1 MAGKDITENANK
13 DITKGDELEGLK
25 PTKKD
30 DSTGSEKSTP
40 KDTDV
45 PELNFQGRVTSEDIT
60 EKGYHENMS
69 RWGGQGLNYRDYGN
83 SSYDE
88 SANTFADL
96 EDLNEVRAREQS
108 GIAQIGA
115 GIVKGGAETLNTA
128 VGNIVGTVVGL
139 AQGIDN
145 AISDDPD
152 KTFFNGIWKNSL
164 TELQDS
170 IRKSVDEALPV
181 YRSKEEQNMGVVR
194 SFLTASG
201 FSDLLESA
209 GFTSGMLLST
219 YLTGGMGVG
228 SAASSLLRAAGASEK
243 AVNFAYRLIS
253 GIMGS
258 VSEASMEGLNG
269 YNDVKDHYSQ
279 EINSKYDEQLNTVRN
294 HIENEIWNEMIRN
307 NPSLLTQN
315 PTRDPA
321 LEESIRQRV
330 TEKYADAINVIEQN
344 RENELQGVESRA
356 LSAGTMIFGLN
367 MGILGVSNT
376 GGSLS
381 FLKAPSANAEREVK
395 KSFLGSLFKKSDP
408 SKPLGEGIS
417 AWEAKAIGIR
427 EGLME
432 GFEESNQKWA
442 SNLAEQYYGSD
453 YDPDATNK
461 FSRFLETAGESFK
474 TTYSDPETWK
484 EWLSGAVMGLTG
496 TFNPAGIAKAL
507 SGEKIKMSDFW
518 QGGVVEAFR
527 EGNKLAERSQKAYN
541 EMNELVTNKKLQDN
555 FRLGVFNLA
564 SKQRQMEAAAR
575 GDKFNYE
582 NENDGQTIRMIQTFA
597 NAGELN
603 TLSALIGNNQNM
615 SDEELN
621 ALCEGLCE
629 KNEKKYGD
637 NKYHSEYSFLL
648 TDNGER
654 ISDILD
660 NNDPRRKEAKE
671 KIAKESKR
679 IQDMIR
685 TYQKAINEADAKTGY
700 QLEPEKL
707 NFLAWGITQLKNW
720 EDRIKS
726 MYSKDEFQKVY
737 NKLKTSLAESVANG
751 ESVQSI
757 IDKLR
762 GRLGKQQ
769 DTEKI
774 NSGILEDL
782 NKELGDLE
790 SQREYLEKYTKS
802 GKERKRPLTKA
813 EKARLDELDKQISS
827 KRDEIRK
834 TERRLRDNKNNL
846 SKISKEL
853 SENKNISDKGQ
864 SSKEQLEQIE
874 ELAENHNL
882 SDIFELMDSLAAD
895 SDVRRLAGKKD
906 YFNELISLINN
917 SDLSE
922 DDKKSASTLVTDMLR
937 CVNASTNLSNLLNEL
952 TENPNKIQAIQ
963 DSADEKR
970 NEQVVSSVER
980 SVEDFAE
987 ELQNKEVDIEEG
999 QEINEDAV
1007 NSLNF
1012 RILNNE
1018 EQKQEFENMLNEAIK
1033 TLNTNLKFSKNW
1045 TDEKINKHIDK
1056 ILNKIIK
1063 NVGAKNK
1070 EFAAYSEAY
1079 RLSHML
1085 SNMLED
1091 VIEDVAN
1098 EGTFDNES
1106 AKEIAQQLIETLNI
1120 FAYSHGVHPVMLN
1133 RRDVLEVIQTMGFDT
1148 NNPDVM
1154 AGLTFVDRVYRRLRQ
1169 YLKDIKQNGHITLSI
1184 TDGKLNIID
1193 SKTSD
1198 NYFVDEAEEIGSNDS
1213 TRQGVASTTR
1223 QESNGEFYRNV
1234 ENSLFASMEERIQSE
1249 KDEWGL
1255 VDTNNPPVNP
1265 APSAAPIAPITPTQ
1279 PQNPPVQPQNPVA
1292 PTTNPPVQENGGNG
1306 EKTGDNGQQF
1316 PQPKPVVDGNV
1327 QVTAQ
1332 SAAIPLDSKEYTQD
1346 LVKGDIRPS
1355 NANKYAIDVM
1365 NQNKAFDFINSGK
1378 LNQLVKS
1385 AGHVPVFLKRDRH
1398 MPNIIYLYV
1407 KIGGKLQMIG
1417 FMEDNSSNKAKSYI
1431 FGSAKP
1437 FEGPFNSDEG
1447 YIRDNND
1454 NVIVKN
1460 IEPSTT
1466 IDDIPYVDEN
1476 KEFKLKNKKG
1486 EELSVVNFSGGAV
1499 GARVKDTMHNTDIST
1514 VDKKMVGTK
1523 PIEQAIEDGD
1533 VLIAYGNDFIGRKG
1547 DFEINT
1553 RDRVVIVSKSSTGEN
1568 LIWETGPI
1576 SLTDFLSNEK
1586 DGSVYSVFVSEL
1598 DKFISN
1604 IRDLDF
1610 GTDKGR
1616 EAIAELFAKFVSS
1629 NIYNKGFKNSSFN
1642 QKGINGDI
1650 ESRKPV
1656 VVFYDNNK
1664 NILNIKV
1671 QKQGISEPETVLNI
1685 NIDINPLVNSK
1696 RNFSNEEINTFFREA
1711 IINSILLENQGNRCA
1726 IKINKDRISDY
1737 KPFDVCKCRI
1747 LQATNLLESNV
1758 PISVTYQNANES
1770 IETTVSQIS
1779 VSNPYGENNTFKTVN
1794 GTYYIKRNSEEAGDF
1809 YIKRRNPLLNQNVA
1823 FGEGTKENDFFAEM
1837 KTSTDPDN
1845 LMDDSEFRKAIEFVA
1860 KKRLQLSKVEKSTG
1874 TILISLNKG
1883 ILFDINNNRFVKHT
1897 IVNINPNKNNVKQEP
1912 QPPIQPVNPTTD
1924 VNNEG
1929 GIENGNEV
1937 VVEEGEEIAEEGNG
1951 EDFTS
1956 NIFDN
1961 DDAPFREINDN
1972 TYSSNVSIREG
1983 QYVGYTFAKEFVANA
1998 SSYLGNTDRRLL
2010 DFVLSNVN
2018 RRLVVKVLPRDKWSE
2033 FRERKG
2039 IPNNVRGLYSTRSN
2053 IEGSDVIF
2061 LEDGSDIT
2069 TILHELTHA
2078 ATVSYIRDVLQRE
2091 GVENNDISDIRS
2103 IINELRSLYK
2113 SNKEAFTG
2121 IEGIENFINE
2131 QSTQKAVEEFVAEAV
2146 SNNKLQNLLKKI
2158 KTQNNRKESRWDR
2171 FKSWFRGFLKK
2182 HRVSDDIAR
2191 KMEEYTL
2198 FDKFSNATTNLV
2210 NNKERER
2217 RKEKVQETAKKS
2229 VFRAFNRTGN
2239 NINKDRSI
2247 VVYDTK
2253 NVDYVDY
2260 ENVDISGYLHKYD
2273 SNGNWSDEFSY
2284 MNKLFET
2291 TTGKTFDINDKSE
2304 YGKKTS
2310 REFYEFLI
2318 EKGYKGLD
2326 MASNNDL
2333 SNTKYSTDSYIVS
2346 FGKEYISD
2354 KQIGES
2360 LNVNPDELTEDTK
2373 NHIRNCE

>member
-1 MAGKDITENANK
+1 MSDTV
-13 DITKGDELEGLK
+13 DITKG
-25 PTKKD
+25 
-30 DSTGSEKSTP
+30 
-40 KDTDV
+40 
-45 PELNFQGRVTSEDIT
+45 EDIHKRALTYPDSEADRYVDMSHTAYEAKPFYQGTALDRLARDAEWEHEYGYDNPIQQKGVVGLGDSYYDSYVRT
-60 EKGYHENMS
+60 EE
-69 RWGGQGLNYRDYGN
+69 
-83 SSYDE
+83 
-88 SANTFADL
+88 DL
-96 EDLNEVRAREQS
+96 QDLNEVRAREQGFWSKFGS
-108 GIAQIGA
+108 GVGRFA
-115 GIVKGGAETLNTA
+115 AETLNTG
-128 VGNIVGTVVGL
+128 VGNIVGTAVGL
-139 AQGIDN
+139 YQGIDN
-145 AISDDPD
+145 LLDEDPN
-152 KTFFNGIWKNSL
+152 TGFWQGMWNNSV
-164 TELQDS
+164 TDVQDE
-170 IRKSVDEALPV
+170 IRKSVEEALPL
-181 YRSKEEQNMGVVR
+181 YKSKAESELGVLSSMLTQNFWMELM
-194 SFLTASG
+194 S
-201 FSDLLESA
+201 SA
-209 GFTSGMLLST
+209 GFTAGMLAST
-219 YLTGGMGVG
+219 ALTGGMGVG

-258 VSEASMEGLNG
+258 VSESGMEALNN
-269 YNDVKDHYSQ
+269 YNESKQHYTQENVQKYNTQKRVLQQQMESDILKEIMLSNPTLQTDHPVRDYEQ
-279 EINSKYDEQLNTVRN
+279 ESAIKQKYEQMYAEDFAKLDSDFQNGMTD
-294 HIENEIWNEMIRN
+294 IEN
-307 NPSLLTQN
+307 
-315 PTRDPA
+315 
-321 LEESIRQRV
+321 
-330 TEKYADAINVIEQN
+330 
-344 RENELQGVESRA
+344 RA
-356 LSAGTMIFGLN
+356 LGAGTMTFGLN
-367 MGILGVSNT
+367 MAILGLSNSMGT
-376 GGSLS
+376 LS

-395 KSFLGSLFKKSDP
+395 KSLFKNLFNPNP
-408 SKPLGEGIS
+408 SKPLGEGITK
-417 AWEAKAIGIR
+417 AEAKMIGLR

-442 SNLAEQYYGSD
+442 SNLAKQYYGSD
-453 YDPDATNK
+453 YDPEATDK
-461 FSRFLETAGESFK
+461 FSKFLETSMDTFK
-474 TTYSDPETWK
+474 NTYTDPETWK
-484 EWLSGAVMGLTG
+484 EWLMGAITGLSG
-496 TFNPAGIAKAL
+496 TFNPGGIVKAAK
-507 SGEKIKMSDFW
+507 GEKVGLSDFW

-527 EGNKLAERSQKAYN
+527 EGSKLAERSQKAYD
-541 EMNELVTNKKLQDN
+541 EMNKLVTDKKLQDN

-582 NENDGQTIRMIQTFA
+582 NENDSQTIRMIQTFA

-615 SDEELN
+615 SDDELN

-700 QLEPEKL
+700 QLDPEKL

-782 NKELGDLE
+782 NKELSDLE

-827 KRDEIRK
+827 KRDEVRK
-834 TERRLRDNKNNL
+834 AERRLRDNKNNL
-846 SKISKEL
+846 SKTSKEL

-970 NEQVVSSVER
+970 NEQVVSAVER

-1012 RILNNE
+1012 RILNSE
-1018 EQKQEFENMLNEAIK
+1018 EQKQEFENMLDEAIK
-1033 TLNTNLKFSKNW
+1033 TLSTNLKFSKNW

-1085 SNMLED
+1085 SNM
-1091 VIEDVAN
+1091 IEDVMEDVVN

-1106 AKEIAQQLIETLNI
+1106 AKEIAQQLIETLNV

-1148 NNPDVM
+1148 NNLDVM

-1169 YLKDIKQNGHITLSI
+1169 YLKDVKQNGHITLSI
-1184 TDGKLNIID
+1184 TDGKLNITD

-1198 NYFVDEAEEIGSNDS
+1198 NYFVDDAEEIGSNDS

-1223 QESNGEFYRNV
+1223 QKSNGEFYRNV
-1234 ENSLFASMEERIQSE
+1234 ENSLFTSMEERIQSE

-1265 APSAAPIAPITPTQ
+1265 APSTQPIAPT
-1279 PQNPPVQPQNPVA
+1279 NPVQPQNPPIQLQNPVI
-1292 PTTNPPVQENGGNG
+1292 PITNPLVQENGGNG
-1306 EKTGDNGQQF
+1306 EQTGNGGQQF

-1346 LVKGDIRPS
+1346 LVKGDTRPS

-1365 NQNKAFDFINSGK
+1365 NQNKAFDFVNSGK

-1407 KIGGKLQMIG
+1407 KVGGKLQMIG

-1499 GARVKDTMHNTDIST
+1499 GARVKDTMHNTDVST

-1533 VLIAYGNDFIGRKG
+1533 ILIAYGNDFIGRKG

-1553 RDRVVIVSKSSTGEN
+1553 KGLVTIISKSSTGEN
-1568 LIWETGPI
+1568 LVWETSPV

-1604 IRDLDF
+1604 IRNLDL
-1610 GTDKGR
+1610 TQEKGR
-1616 EAIAELFAKFVSS
+1616 DAIAELFSKFVSS

-1642 QKGINGDI
+1642 QKGISGAI

-1664 NILNIKV
+1664 NVLNIKV
-1671 QKQGISEPETVLNI
+1671 QKQGVSEPETILNI

-1696 RNFSNEEINTFFREA
+1696 RNFSNEEINAFFREA
-1711 IINSILLENQGNRCA
+1711 IINSILLENKGNRCA

-1737 KPFDVCKCRI
+1737 KPFDVCKCRV

-1809 YIKRRNPLLNQNVA
+1809 YIKRRNTLLNQNVA

-1837 KTSTDPDN
+1837 KTSLDPDN

-1883 ILFDINNNRFVKHT
+1883 IQFDINNNRFVKDT
-1897 IVNINPNKNNVKQEP
+1897 TVNINPNKNNTRQEQEP
-1912 QPPIQPVNPTTD
+1912 KPPIQPVNPTTD

-1937 VVEEGEEIAEEGNG
+1937 VVEEGEEIIEEGNG

-1961 DDAPFREINDN
+1961 DDAPFRETNNN

-2018 RRLVVKVLPRDKWSE
+2018 RRLIVKVLPRDKWSE

-2053 IEGSDVIF
+2053 VEGSDVIF
-2061 LEDGSDIT
+2061 LEEGSDIT

-2113 SNKEAFTG
+2113 SNKEAFAG

-2171 FKSWFRGFLKK
+2171 FKRWFRGFLKK

-2198 FDKFSNATTNLV
+2198 FDKFSNATTSLV

-2260 ENVDISGYLHKYD
+2260 ENVDVSGYLHKYD

-2346 FGKEYISD
+2346 FGKEYMSD

-2360 LNVNPDELTEDTK
+2360 LKVNPDELTEDTK

>member
-1 MAGKDITENANK
+1 MSDTV
-13 DITKGDELEGLK
+13 DITKG
-25 PTKKD
+25 
-30 DSTGSEKSTP
+30 
-40 KDTDV
+40 
-45 PELNFQGRVTSEDIT
+45 EDIHKRALTYPDSEADRYVDMSHTAYEAKPFYQGTALNRLARDAEWEHEYGYDSPIQQKGVVGLGDSYYDNYIRT
-60 EKGYHENMS
+60 EE
-69 RWGGQGLNYRDYGN
+69 
-83 SSYDE
+83 
-88 SANTFADL
+88 DL
-96 EDLNEVRAREQS
+96 QDLNEVRAREQGFFSKLGS
-108 GIAQIGA
+108 GVGRFA
-115 GIVKGGAETLNTA
+115 AETLNTG

-139 AQGIDN
+139 YQGIDN
-145 AISDDPD
+145 LLDEDPN
-152 KTFFNGIWKNSL
+152 TGFWQGMWHNSV
-164 TELQDS
+164 TEVQDE
-170 IRKSVDEALPV
+170 IRKSVEEALPL
-181 YRSKEEQNMGVVR
+181 YKSKAESELGVLSSMLTQNFWMELM
-194 SFLTASG
+194 S
-201 FSDLLESA
+201 SA
-209 GFTSGMLLST
+209 GFTAGMLAST
-219 YLTGGMGVG
+219 ALTGGMGVG
-228 SAASSLLRAAGASEK
+228 STASSLLRAAGASEK
-243 AVNFAYRLIS
+243 ATNFAYRLIS

-258 VSEASMEGLNG
+258 VSESGMEALNN
-269 YNDVKDHYSQ
+269 YNESKQHYTQENVQKYNTQKRMLQQQMESDILKEIMLSNPTLQTDHPVRDYEQ
-279 EINSKYDEQLNTVRN
+279 ESAIKQKYEQMYAEGFAKLDSDFQNGMAD
-294 HIENEIWNEMIRN
+294 IEN
-307 NPSLLTQN
+307 
-315 PTRDPA
+315 
-321 LEESIRQRV
+321 
-330 TEKYADAINVIEQN
+330 
-344 RENELQGVESRA
+344 RA
-356 LSAGTMIFGLN
+356 LGAGTMTFGLN
-367 MGILGVSNT
+367 MAILGLSNSMGT
-376 GGSLS
+376 LS

-395 KSFLGSLFKKSDP
+395 KSLFKNLFSPNP
-408 SKPLGEGIS
+408 SKPLGEGITK
-417 AWEAKAIGIR
+417 AEAKMIGLR

-442 SNLAEQYYGSD
+442 SNLAKQYYGSD
-453 YDPDATNK
+453 YDPEATDK
-461 FSRFLETAGESFK
+461 FSRFLETSIDTFK
-474 TTYSDPETWK
+474 NTYTDPETWK
-484 EWLSGAVMGLTG
+484 EWLMGAITGLSG
-496 TFNPAGIAKAL
+496 TFNPGGIVKAAK
-507 SGEKIKMSDFW
+507 GEKVGLSDFW

-527 EGNKLAERSQKAYN
+527 EGSKLAERSQKAYN
-541 EMNELVTNKKLQDN
+541 EMNKLVTDKKLQDN

-564 SKQRQMEAAAR
+564 SKQRQMEAAAK

-615 SDEELN
+615 SDDELN

-637 NKYHSEYSFLL
+637 NRYHSEYSFLL

-762 GRLGKQQ
+762 GRLGKQK

-813 EKARLDELDKQISS
+813 EKAKLDELDKQISS
-827 KRDEIRK
+827 KRDEVRK
-834 TERRLRDNKNNL
+834 AERRLRDNKNNL
-846 SKISKEL
+846 SKTSKEL

-970 NEQVVSSVER
+970 NEQVVSAVER

-1012 RILNNE
+1012 RILNSE

-1033 TLNTNLKFSKNW
+1033 TLSTNLKFSKNW

-1085 SNMLED
+1085 SNMIED
-1091 VIEDVAN
+1091 VIEDVVN
-1098 EGTFDNES
+1098 EGTFDNEA
-1106 AKEIAQQLIETLNI
+1106 AKEIAQQLIETLNV

-1169 YLKDIKQNGHITLSI
+1169 YLKDVKQNGHITLSI
-1184 TDGKLNIID
+1184 TDGKLNITD

-1198 NYFVDEAEEIGSNDS
+1198 NYFVDDAEEIGSNDS

-1234 ENSLFASMEERIQSE
+1234 ENSLFTSIEERIQSE

-1265 APSAAPIAPITPTQ
+1265 TPSTQLIAPTNPVQ
-1279 PQNPPVQPQNPVA
+1279 PQNHPVQPQNPVV
-1292 PTTNPPVQENGGNG
+1292 PITNPPVQENGGN
-1306 EKTGDNGQQF
+1306 EEQTGNSGQQF

-1346 LVKGDIRPS
+1346 LVKGDTRPS
-1355 NANKYAIDVM
+1355 NANQYAIDVM
-1365 NQNKAFDFINSGK
+1365 NQNKAFDFVNSGK

-1407 KIGGKLQMIG
+1407 KVGGKLQMIG

-1499 GARVKDTMHNTDIST
+1499 GARVKDTMHNTDVST

-1533 VLIAYGNDFIGRKG
+1533 ILIAYGNDFIGRKG

-1553 RDRVVIVSKSSTGEN
+1553 KGLVTIISKSSTGEN
-1568 LIWETGPI
+1568 LVWETSPI

-1604 IRDLDF
+1604 IRNLDF
-1610 GTDKGR
+1610 EKER

-1642 QKGINGDI
+1642 QKGINGAI

-1664 NILNIKV
+1664 NVLNIKV
-1671 QKQGISEPETVLNI
+1671 QKQGVSEPDTILNI
-1685 NIDINPLVNSK
+1685 NIDINPLVSSK

-1711 IINSILLENQGNRCA
+1711 IINSIILENQGNRCA

-1737 KPFDVCKCRI
+1737 KPFDICKCRV

-1837 KTSTDPDN
+1837 KTSLDPDN

-1883 ILFDINNNRFVKHT
+1883 VRFDINNNRFVKDN
-1897 IVNINPNKNNVKQEP
+1897 IVNINPNKNNTKQEQEP
-1912 QPPIQPVNPTTD
+1912 QPSIQPVNPTTD

-1937 VVEEGEEIAEEGNG
+1937 VVEEGEEIVEEENG

-1956 NIFDN
+1956 TIFEGTDIPYDSYN
-1961 DDAPFREINDN
+1961 ERTNN
-1972 TYSSNVSIREG
+1972 TYASDVSIREG

-2018 RRLVVKVLPRDKWSE
+2018 RRLIVKVLPRDKWSE

-2053 IEGSDVIF
+2053 VEGSDVIF
-2061 LEDGSDIT
+2061 LEEGSDIT

-2113 SNKEAFTG
+2113 SNKEAFAG

-2171 FKSWFRGFLKK
+2171 FKRWFRGFLKK

-2198 FDKFSNATTNLV
+2198 FDKFSNATTSLV

-2260 ENVDISGYLHKYD
+2260 ENVDVSGYLHKYD

-2346 FGKEYISD
+2346 FGKEYVSD

-2360 LNVNPDELTEDTK
+2360 LKVNPDELTEDTK